1 MLLQVVDL
9 FKSYS
14 QNVLFNRY
22 SEQFESPRL
31 CLAAPNGFG
40 KSTLLDI
47 LAGLEPLQSGEVRVN
62 AKRCSPEQLQKQ
74 VALAS
79 DKLLFPEF
87 LSAQELLSLTEKYCQ
102 THPVQPLV
110 DALVFAPF
118 LSTKVADLSS
128 GNLKKLQ
135 LINAFMRDV
144 SVLLL
149 DEPTAALEQKSIP
162 VLLELIANFKGQ
174 IILTSHEPQV
184 FIQAGFSLKELT
196 REEC

>member
-1 MLLQVVDL
+1 MLQVVDL
-9 FKSYS
+9 LKSYS

-40 KSTLLDI
+40 KSTLLAI
-47 LAGLEPLQSGEVRVN
+47 LAGLEPFQSGEVRVN
-62 AKRCSPEQLQKQ
+62 AQRCLPEQLQNQ

-87 LSAQELLSLTEKYCQ
+87 LSAQELLNLTEKYCQ

-110 DALVFAPF
+110 VALAFTPF

-184 FIQAGFSLKELT
+184 FIQAGFSLMELT